1 MLNKIKQWIE
11 FPIDKE
17 KIKSAFIYT
26 YLIGFIAHGFGFFN
40 LQISHD
46 SISEFALAYSWK
58 IKLGRYFKPIY
69 DTFLGTFISLPWING
84 LTILAWLSLASYLV
98 IKIFNIKKKSHMAI
112 ICGILCVNITI
123 ISLNATFLND
133 ASGDAFGIFI
143 TILGVYYWHRIFDLK
158 TKKEKIIS
166 FLRVVF
172 CLWLSLGIYQAFI
185 CIFISLVLIISI
197 LKLIEIHQ
205 NYSWKEVWFNDI
217 IGALECLV
225 SGVVY
230 YCGLKIILGVT
241 HFSLIE
247 GNYNSITNLFSE
259 GGESITS
266 RLSSTVNQY
275 LDYFIRAKG
284 YNVYPDIV
292 VRIFIVLLLVI
303 ALYSFICIIRY
314 LKKNG
319 ISWINILS
327 AILFLLLLPIAMN
340 LIRLLNTTVHDLMIY
355 AFWFTYILILLF
367 VLEYIEIKPSKIV
380 VRITLFLLSCV
391 LVINIQIANAC
402 YAKKSFDEEATLSV
416 MTRVV
421 ERIETLDGY
430 EPGVTP
436 VMFIGT
442 PSDYLKEFYEFEELH
457 HINGTTT
464 AVTSYQEAIIN
475 YINIVLKVN
484 MNIVKIYYVFEND
497 LINENEIEKINVF
510 PNEDCIQMINGIVV
524 VNFGQD

>member
-1 MLNKIKQWIE
+1 MLNKIKQWID

-17 KIKSAFIYT
+17 KAKLAFIYT
-26 YLIGFIAHGFGFFN
+26 YLIGFIAHGFSFFN
-40 LQISHD
+40 LQMSHD
-46 SISEFALAYSWK
+46 SISEFALAYGWK
-58 IKLGRYFKPIY
+58 IRIGRYFKPIY
-69 DTFLGTFISLPWING
+69 DTLLGTFISLPWVNG

-158 TKKEKIIS
+158 TKNEKIAS

-185 CIFISLVLIISI
+185 CIFISLVLIVSI
-197 LKLIEIHQ
+197 IKLIDIHQ
-205 NYSWKEVWFNDI
+205 KYSWKEVWFNDI

-230 YCGLKIILGVT
+230 YCGLKIILAVT
-241 HFSLIE
+241 HFKLIE
-247 GNYNSITNLFSE
+247 GNYNSITNLFKE

-292 VRIFIVLLLVI
+292 VRIVIVLLLVI

-380 VRITLFLLSCV
+380 ERITLFLLSCV

-402 YAKKSFDEEATLSV
+402 YAKKSFDEEATISV

-421 ERIETLDGY
+421 ERIETLEGY

-442 PSDYLKEFYEFEELH
+442 PNDYLKEFYEFEGLH
-457 HINGTTT
+457 YINGATN
-464 AVTSYQEAIIN
+464 AVVTYQEVYFN
-475 YINIVLKVN
+475 YIAMIMKVD
-484 MNIVKIYYVFEND
+484 MNIVKKEYAYEN
-497 LINENEIEKINVF
+497 LLNEKDVENIKAF
-510 PNEDCIQMINGIVV
+510 PDTSGIQMIDGVV
-524 VNFGQD
+524 VVKFE

>member
-1 MLNKIKQWIE
+1 MLNKIKNWID
-11 FPIDKE
+11 FPTDKE
-17 KIKSAFIYT
+17 KIKLAFIYT

-98 IKIFNIKKKSHMAI
+98 IKIFNIQKKSHMAI
-112 ICGILCVNITI
+112 ICGLLCVNITI

-143 TILGVYYWHRIFDLK
+143 TILGVYNWQRLFDLQE
-158 TKKEKIIS
+158 KKEKIIS
-166 FLRVVF
+166 FIKVVF
-172 CLWLSLGIYQAFI
+172 CVWLSLGIYQAFI

-197 LKLIEIHQ
+197 IKLIDIHQ
-205 NYSWKEVWFNDI
+205 TYSWKEVWINDI
-217 IGALECLV
+217 IGALECLT
-225 SGVVY
+225 GGIVY
-230 YCGLKIILGVT
+230 YCGLKAILTVT
-241 HFSLIE
+241 HFKLIE
-247 GNYNSITNLFSE
+247 GNYNSITNLFKE
-259 GGESITS
+259 GGESITA
-266 RLSSTVNQY
+266 RLTSTINQY

-292 VRIFIVLLLVI
+292 VRIVIILLLVI
-303 ALYSFICIIRY
+303 ALYSFVCIIRY

-319 ISWINILS
+319 ISWMNIIS
-327 AILFLLLLPIAMN
+327 AILFILLLPIAMN

-367 VLEYIEIKPSKIV
+367 VLEYIEIKPSKIIE
-380 VRITLFLLSCV
+380 RITLFLLSCV

-421 ERIETLDGY
+421 ERIETLEGY

-436 VMFIGT
+436 VMFVGT
-442 PSDYLKEFYEFEELH
+442 PSDYLKEFYEFEELES
-457 HINGTTT
+457 IYGMYN
-464 AVTSYQEAIIN
+464 SPISFDKIYFN
-475 YINIVLKVN
+475 YIPMIMKNN
-484 MNIVKIYYVFEND
+484 MNIVKEDYASENLFD
-497 LINENEIEKINVF
+497 NSDIKNMKSF
-510 PNEDCIQMINGIVV
+510 PDKESIQMIDGVVV
-524 VNFGQD
+524 VNFE

>member
-1 MLNKIKQWIE
+1 MRNKIKNWID
-11 FPIDKE
+11 FPIDQAKL
-17 KIKSAFIYT
+17 KLAFIYT

-69 DTFLGTFISLPWING
+69 DTFLGTFISLPWMNG

-98 IKIFNIKKKSHMAI
+98 IKIFHIQKKSHMAI

-143 TILGVYYWHRIFDLK
+143 TILGVYYWQRLFDLK
-158 TKKEKIIS
+158 EKKEKIIS
-166 FLRVVF
+166 FIKVVF

-185 CIFISLVLIISI
+185 CIFISLVLIVSI
-197 LKLIEIHQ
+197 MKLIDIHQ
-205 NYSWKEVWFNDI
+205 YYSWKEIWINDI
-217 IGALECLV
+217 IGALECLT
-225 SGVVY
+225 SGIVY
-230 YCGLKIILGVT
+230 YCALKIILAVT
-241 HFSLIE
+241 HFKLIE
-247 GNYNSITNLFSE
+247 GNYNSITNLFGE
-259 GGESITS
+259 DGESIATKIS
-266 RLSSTVNQY
+266 CTVNQY

-292 VRIFIVLLLVI
+292 VRIVIALLFIV
-303 ALYSFICIIRY
+303 ALYSFISIIRY

-319 ISWINILS
+319 VSWINIIS
-327 AILFLLLLPIAMN
+327 TILFILLLPIAMN

-367 VLEYIEIKPSKIV
+367 VLEYIEIKPNKMIE
-380 VRITLFLLSCV
+380 RITILLLSCI

-402 YAKKSFDEEATLSV
+402 YAKKSFDEQATLSV

-421 ERIETLDGY
+421 ERIETLEGY
-430 EPGVTP
+430 EAGVTP

-442 PSDYLKEFYEFEELH
+442 PSDYLKEFYEFEELEN
-457 HINGTTT
+457 IYGMYN
-464 AVTSYQEAIIN
+464 SQISFDKIYFN
-475 YINIVLKVN
+475 YISLTMKNN
-484 MNIVKIYYVFEND
+484 MNIVKADYAYDN
-497 LINENEIEKINVF
+497 LLNEKDIGDMNKF
-510 PNEDCIQMINGIVV
+510 PSVDSIQMINGVVV
-524 VNFGQD
+524 VNFE

>member
-1 MLNKIKQWIE
+1 MLNKIKNWID
-11 FPIDKE
+11 FPTDKE
-17 KIKSAFIYT
+17 KIKLAFIYT
-26 YLIGFIAHGFGFFN
+26 FLIGFIAHGFGFFN

-98 IKIFNIKKKSHMAI
+98 IKIFNIQKKSHMAI
-112 ICGILCVNITI
+112 ICGLLCVNITI

-143 TILGVYYWHRIFDLK
+143 TILGVYNWQRLFDLQE
-158 TKKEKIIS
+158 KKEKIIS
-166 FLRVVF
+166 FIKVVF
-172 CLWLSLGIYQAFI
+172 CVWLSLGIYQAFI
-185 CIFISLVLIISI
+185 CIFISLVLIVSI
-197 LKLIEIHQ
+197 IKLIDIKKR
-205 NYSWKEVWFNDI
+205 YSWKEVWINDI
-217 IGALECLV
+217 IGALECLT
-225 SGVVY
+225 GGIVY
-230 YCGLKIILGVT
+230 YCGLKAILTVT
-241 HFSLIE
+241 HYKLIE
-247 GNYNSITNLFSE
+247 GNYNSITNLFKE
-259 GGESITS
+259 GGESITA
-266 RLSSTVNQY
+266 RLTSTINQY

-292 VRIFIVLLLVI
+292 VRIVIILLLVI
-303 ALYSFICIIRY
+303 ALYSFVCIIRY

-319 ISWINILS
+319 ISWMNIIS
-327 AILFLLLLPIAMN
+327 AIFFILLLPIAMN

-367 VLEYIEIKPSKIV
+367 VLEYIEIKPSKIIE
-380 VRITLFLLSCV
+380 RITLFLLSCV

-421 ERIETLDGY
+421 ERIETLEGY

-436 VMFIGT
+436 VMFVGT
-442 PSDYLKEFYEFEELH
+442 PSDYLKEFYEFEELES
-457 HINGTTT
+457 IYGMYN
-464 AVTSYQEAIIN
+464 SPISFDKIYFN
-475 YINIVLKVN
+475 YIPMIMKNN
-484 MNIVKIYYVFEND
+484 MNIVKEDYASENLFD
-497 LINENEIEKINVF
+497 NSDIKNMKSF
-510 PNEDCIQMINGIVV
+510 PDKESIQMIDGVVV
-524 VNFGQD
+524 VNFE

>member
-1 MLNKIKQWIE
+1 MRKYYN
-11 FPIDKE
+11 
-17 KIKSAFIYT
+17 
-26 YLIGFIAHGFGFFN
+26 HFFKC
-40 LQISHD
+40 
-46 SISEFALAYSWK
+46 Y
-58 IKLGRYFKPIY
+58 
-69 DTFLGTFISLPWING
+69 
-84 LTILAWLSLASYLV
+84 
-98 IKIFNIKKKSHMAI
+98 
-112 ICGILCVNITI
+112 
-123 ISLNATFLND
+123 FLND

-158 TKKEKIIS
+158 TKNEKIAS

-185 CIFISLVLIISI
+185 CIFISLVLIVSI
-197 LKLIEIHQ
+197 IKLIDIHQ
-205 NYSWKEVWFNDI
+205 KHSWKEVWFNDI

-230 YCGLKIILGVT
+230 YCGLKIILTVT
-241 HFSLIE
+241 HFKLIE
-247 GNYNSITNLFSE
+247 GNYNSITNLFKE

-292 VRIFIVLLLVI
+292 VRMVIVLLLVI

-319 ISWINILS
+319 ISWINIIS
-327 AILFLLLLPIAMN
+327 AILFILLLPFAMN

-355 AFWFTYILILLF
+355 AFWFTYIVILLF

-380 VRITLFLLSCV
+380 ERITLFLLSCV

-442 PSDYLKEFYEFEELH
+442 PSDYLKDFYEFEELKY
-457 HINGTTT
+457 IYGMYN
-464 AVTSYQEAIIN
+464 SPISFDKIYFN
-475 YINIVLKVN
+475 YIPLIMKNN
-484 MNIVKIYYVFEND
+484 MNVVKADYAYENLFNNND
-497 LINENEIEKINVF
+497 IKNRLVHPKWA
-510 PNEDCIQMINGIVV
+510 
-524 VNFGQD
+524 